1 MTSIQL
7 REKLKDEIREISDSR
22 PQEIYDV
29 IHFFR
34 LGLE

>member
-7 REKLKDEIREISDSR
+7 REKLKNEIREIPGSR
-22 PQEIYDV
+22 RQEVYDV